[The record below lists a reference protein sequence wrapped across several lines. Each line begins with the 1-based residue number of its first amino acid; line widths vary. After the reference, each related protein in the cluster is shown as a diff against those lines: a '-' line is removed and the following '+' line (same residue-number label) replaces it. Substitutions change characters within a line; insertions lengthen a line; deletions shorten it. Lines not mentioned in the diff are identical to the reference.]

1 MSWGLAATATS
12 MRRKS
17 RQSYVAQMDGPTV
30 VPKVLRSVRRKLRS
44 FRWPVLPHGAYHP
57 GDKISVSWDDPAGHA
72 HTAALMLATGPA
84 G

>member
-1 MSWGLAATATS
+1 

-44 FRWPVLPHGAYHP
+44 FHWPVLPNGTCHA

-72 HTAALMLATGPA
+72 HTAAVVLAIGPA